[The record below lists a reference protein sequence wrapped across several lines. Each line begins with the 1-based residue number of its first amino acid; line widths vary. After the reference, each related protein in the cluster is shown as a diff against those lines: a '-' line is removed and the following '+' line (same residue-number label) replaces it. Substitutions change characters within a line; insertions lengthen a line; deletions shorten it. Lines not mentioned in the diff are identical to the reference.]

1 MLKALDPSLAPVLD
15 DIWAGRQS
23 ASDSET
29 LRLDFKQPSKDGDG
43 ATLRTLLDAALCLA
57 NSKGGTVVL
66 GVTDRGLG
74 PDAFVGTDLDL
85 EEVKQYIFVNSHPAL
100 LVEVFERSHE
110 GVRLIAVSI
119 PESHEIHA
127 DGKGRATHRVGT
139 DCLPM
144 DPTSQVRLREER
156 SRADWSQ
163 APAAIQEVTP
173 GALAAAR
180 RRLSA
185 SAKPDRRALALLSDP
200 DLSRA
205 LGVVGGGDVLTRA
218 GAVLLGRSGCRV
230 TYTFRE
236 TPAGEPQVIER
247 LEGSLL
253 EVYDRIMELIR
264 LRRRLTPVTLPDGQQ
279 LQIEDFPELA
289 VREAL
294 TNALIHRDYH
304 LQDPVTV
311 EHSPSVLVLTSP
323 GPLVAGVTPENILT
337 HPSKPRN
344 RSLADA
350 TAILELAEEI
360 GRGVDRMYREMV
372 RAGRPTPSITEG
384 FDHVRVALV
393 GGAPDANIARY
404 VAQLPTD
411 VRDDTDAML
420 VILKLCSVKTVSASQ
435 MAPLLQRSADESEAS
450 LRHLA
455 SDQVGMLEAT
465 RQTARRTHP
474 NYRFREEPL
483 KLLGTAVPYIRHK
496 ADDIERR
503 VVQHVRE
510 YGRITNQTVQNL
522 FNVKSDRA
530 NQILK
535 DLRQREVLVKTSDA
549 QRGPSVEYGEGP
561 KFPPKP
567 TRPRSRRTG
576 PIPDSETLPG
586 L

>member
-1 MLKALDPSLAPVLD
+1 MIPTTQISDLLTQIYDGSCAASTLESL
-15 DIWAGRQS
+15 
-23 ASDSET
+23 T
-29 LRLDFKQPSKDGDG
+29 LDFKQESKDGTG
-43 ATLRTLLDAALCLA
+43 GTLRTLLEASLCFA
-57 NSKGGTVVL
+57 NTKGGTIIL
-66 GVTDRGLG
+66 GVRDSQVG
-74 PDAFVGTDLDL
+74 PSAFAGTAITA
-85 EEVKQYIFVNSHPAL
+85 EQVKEHIYLTSQPRL
-100 LVEVFERSHE
+100 LVDAREVTFEGH
-110 GVRLIAVSI
+110 RLMVLSV
-119 PESHEIHA
+119 PESPEIHS
-127 DGKGRATHRVGT
+127 DGKGRAPHRVGT
-139 DCLPM
+139 SCYAM
-144 DPTSQVRLREER
+144 DPAAQMHLREER
-156 SRADWSQ
+156 QGADWSKKVSADQ
-163 APAAIQEVTP
+163 SVDAR
-173 GALAAAR
+173 ALAVAR

-185 SAKPDRRALALLSDP
+185 SPRPERRGLAALSDE
-200 DLSRA
+200 DLVRA
-205 LGVVGGGDVLTRA
+205 LGVVEPDGALSRA
-218 GAVLLGRSGCRV
+218 GSVLVGTSCAV
-230 TYTFRE
+230 TYTYRE

-247 LEGSLL
+247 LSGSLL
-253 EVYDRIMELIR
+253 EVYDQIMELIR
-264 LRRRLTPVTLPDGQQ
+264 IRRRLTPVNLPDGQQ

-304 LQDPVTV
+304 LQSPVMV
-311 EHSPSVLVLTSP
+311 DHAPAVLVVTSP
-323 GPLVAGVTPENILT
+323 GPLVAGVRPDNILT

-344 RSLADA
+344 RTLADA

-360 GRGVDRMYREMV
+360 GRGVDRMYREMA
-372 RAGRPTPSITEG
+372 RAGRPTPDITEG
-384 FDHVRVALV
+384 FDYVRVALV

-404 VAQLPTD
+404 VAQLPAM

-420 VILKLCSVKTVSASQ
+420 VILKLCSVKTVSAEQIS
-435 MAPLLQRSADESEAS
+435 PFLQRSVDESEAS

-455 SDQVGMLEAT
+455 SDQIGMLEAT
-465 RQTARRTHP
+465 RQTARRSHP

-535 DLRQREVLVKTSDA
+535 ELRQKELLVKTSEA

-561 KFPPKP
+561 RFPP
-567 TRPRSRRTG
+567 RPARRR
-576 PIPDSETLPG
+576 PAIAAQETEDVESPLPG

>member
-1 MLKALDPSLAPVLD
+1 MIPTTQISDLLTQIYDGSCAASTLESL
-15 DIWAGRQS
+15 
-23 ASDSET
+23 T
-29 LRLDFKQPSKDGDG
+29 LDFKQESKDGTG
-43 ATLRTLLDAALCLA
+43 GTLRTLLEASLCFA
-57 NSKGGTVVL
+57 NTKGGTIIL
-66 GVTDRGLG
+66 GVRDSQVG
-74 PDAFVGTDLDL
+74 PSAFAGTAITA
-85 EEVKQYIFVNSHPAL
+85 EQVKEHIYLTSQPRL
-100 LVEVFERSHE
+100 LVDAREVTFEGH
-110 GVRLIAVSI
+110 RLMVLSV
-119 PESHEIHA
+119 PESPEIHS
-127 DGKGRATHRVGT
+127 DGKGRAPHRVGT
-139 DCLPM
+139 SCYAM
-144 DPTSQVRLREER
+144 DPAAQMHLREER
-156 SRADWSQ
+156 QGADWSKKVSADQ
-163 APAAIQEVTP
+163 SVDAR
-173 GALAAAR
+173 ALAVAR

-185 SAKPDRRALALLSDP
+185 SPRPERRGLAALSDE
-200 DLSRA
+200 DLVRA
-205 LGVVGGGDVLTRA
+205 LGVVEPDGALSRA
-218 GAVLLGRSGCRV
+218 GSVLVGTSCAV
-230 TYTFRE
+230 TYTYRE
-236 TPAGEPQVIER
+236 TPEGEPQVIER
-247 LEGSLL
+247 LSGSLL
-253 EVYDRIMELIR
+253 EVYDQIMELIR
-264 LRRRLTPVTLPDGQQ
+264 IRRRLTPVNLPDGQQ

-304 LQDPVTV
+304 LQSPVMV
-311 EHSPSVLVLTSP
+311 DHAPAVLVVTSP
-323 GPLVAGVTPENILT
+323 GPLVAGVRPDNILT

-344 RSLADA
+344 RTLADA

-372 RAGRPTPSITEG
+372 RAGRPTPDITEG
-384 FDHVRVALV
+384 FDYVRVALV

-404 VAQLPTD
+404 VAQLPAM

-420 VILKLCSVKTVSASQ
+420 VILKLCSVKTVSAEQIS
-435 MAPLLQRSADESEAS
+435 PFLQRSVDESEAS

-455 SDQVGMLEAT
+455 SDQIGMLEAT
-465 RQTARRTHP
+465 RQTARRSHP

-535 DLRQREVLVKTSDA
+535 ELRQKELLVKTSEA

-561 KFPPKP
+561 RFPP
-567 TRPRSRRTG
+567 RPARRR
-576 PIPDSETLPG
+576 PAIAAQETEDVESPLPG